1 MRTQQNRMTE
11 PGALA
16 NGLRARRWR
25 ARIGWMLA
33 LACCAQLPAQAGQ
46 FNKCSIDGKIAYQD
60 TPCPAERETVAQG
73 IERKKNI
80 RELERKL
87 DQLQAQGKGMV
98 QRPPPKPVEAPPE
111 PDNNRFVPQPRGS
124 REAIAARISAQHA
137 ARTERTNAESAAA
150 LTNILDT
157 AKANCGGK
165 LEQYP
170 SVVMSD
176 EYFRK
181 CTLHARFGGITQLVV
196 SEDGNVPLRL
206 YVFPSEQASRVYS
219 IDGVITTIKP

>member
-11 PGALA
+11 SGALA
-16 NGLRARRWR
+16 NELRAPRWR

-33 LACCAQLPAQAGQ
+33 LACCTQLPAQAGQ
-46 FNKCSIDGKIAYQD
+46 FNKCTIDGKPAYQD
-60 TPCPAERETVAQG
+60 TPCPAEQETVAQG

-98 QRPPPKPVEAPPE
+98 QRLPPKPVEAPPE

-170 SVVMSD
+170 SVGMSD

-181 CTLHARFGGITQLVV
+181 CTIHARFGGITQLVV

-206 YVFPSEQASRVYS
+206 YVFPSEQAARVYS
-219 IDGVITTIKP
+219 IGGVITTIKP